1 MPGPYV
7 IERYNLASM
16 GWIQN
21 VNKDAVERG
30 RFTPAGRMLARSVA
44 VATQP
49 GDWFTR
55 RLAAMRYTRK
65 CPAFDMRPE
74 DGYAILPPDRLPG
87 TSQIVDQCR
96 RLFER
101 KQAELTPIPA
111 KSKGKKS
118 FLRNVLDD
126 EDLRANPALVDFAL
140 SDGLLSIVTSYLG
153 VVPIL
158 NRVDLVYSIAR
169 ATPDAEHIS
178 SQLFHQD
185 HEGLRQAKVF
195 LNIFDVGEEHG
206 PFTLIPASRT
216 EQVLRAIRRQRR
228 EAGIEQHGHYRD
240 DEVAAHGGLAEQ
252 VRSIGPAGTAAIVD
266 TSRCLHAGSRV
277 QQGHFRLCLYIQYCT
292 TDEKANTFDG
302 ERFRRDPVRWLA
314 IKRHAAGPGA

>member
-1 MPGPYV
+1 
-7 IERYNLASM
+7 M
-16 GWIQN
+16 GWVQDF
-21 VNKDAVERG
+21 NKDAVERG

-49 GDWFTR
+49 ADWLMR
-55 RLAAMRYTRK
+55 RLSAIRYNAK
-65 CPAFDMRPE
+65 CPASDMRPD
-74 DGYAILPPDRLPG
+74 DGYAILPPSRLPG
-87 TSQIVDQCR
+87 TSEIVDECR
-96 RLFER
+96 RLFAR
-101 KQAELTPIPA
+101 KQAELAAIPA
-111 KSKGKKS
+111 GTKGKKS

-126 EDLRANPALVDFAL
+126 QDLKANPALIDFAL
-140 SDGLLSIVTSYLG
+140 SDGLLSIVTNYLG

-169 ATPDAEHIS
+169 ATPDAAHIS

-185 HEGLRQAKVF
+185 HEGLRQAKLF
-195 LNIFDVGEEHG
+195 LNIYDVDDEHG

-216 EQVLRAIRRQRR
+216 EKVLRAIRRQRQD
-228 EAGIEQHGHYRD
+228 AGVEHHGHYRD
-240 DEVAAHGGLAEQ
+240 DEVAACDGLVEQ
-252 VRSIGPAGTAAIVD
+252 IRSIGPAGSAAIVD

-292 TDEKANTFDG
+292 TQETANTFDG

-314 IKRHAAGPGA
+314 IKRHAADSRA